1 MNSKHIPVLF
11 SLSLATAISLNLK
24 AMAADA
30 PKIDFPAASPACTLK
45 QRVGLTDVEIVYSRP
60 SVKDRAVFGG
70 MVPYGKV
77 WRTGANQATKVTFST
92 PVKLNGKEIP
102 AGTYALMTIPGKDE
116 WTVIVNK
123 GPEGWSPYKYDE
135 KQDLVRFSV
144 KPVELPK
151 SMETFTIEFNDI
163 RDESSKLNL
172 VWDKTQIP
180 IDLTVE
186 YADKLT
192 KQIQEVM
199 ASNDEK
205 KPYFQAANFYY
216 NHGKDLNEAKKWV
229 EEALKE
235 REAHY
240 IVFLKAEILE
250 KLGDKEGAVQAAKR
264 SKELAEKAND
274 NGYIKLNEALINKLQ

>member
-1 MNSKHIPVLF
+1 MNSKHIPLL
-11 SLSLATAISLNLK
+11 LSILAAVTLNSK
-24 AMAADA
+24 AMAEA
-30 PKIDFPAASPACTLK
+30 PKVEFPAASPTCTLK
-45 QRVGLTDVEIVYSRP
+45 QRVGLTDVEVVYSRP
-60 SVKDRAVFGG
+60 SVKDRAIFGA

-92 PVKLNGKEIP
+92 DVKLNGKDVP

-135 KQDLVRFSV
+135 KQDLVRFTV
-144 KPVELPK
+144 KPISMPW
-151 SMETFTIEFNDI
+151 SMETFTIDFNEI
-163 RDESSKLNL
+163 RDESAKLTMI
-172 VWDKTQIP
+172 WDKTKIP
-180 IDLTVE
+180 VDLTVS

-192 KQIQEVM
+192 QQIKDVM
-199 ASNDEK
+199 ASSEAK

-216 NHGKDLNEAKKWV
+216 NHNLDMNEAKKWV
-229 EEALKE
+229 DEALKE

-250 KLGDKEGAVQAAKR
+250 KLGDKEGAVAAAKR

-274 NGYIKLNEALINKLQ
+274 NGYIQLNEALINKLQ

>member
-1 MNSKHIPVLF
+1 MNSKHIPLLLSIATAF
-11 SLSLATAISLNLK
+11 SLNSM
-24 AMAADA
+24 AMADA
-30 PKIDFPAASPACTLK
+30 PKIEFPQASPSCTLK
-45 QRVGLTDVEIVYSRP
+45 QRVGLTDIEVVYSRP
-60 SVKDRAVFGG
+60 SVKERAIFGA

-77 WRTGANQATKVTFST
+77 WRTGANQATKITFST
-92 PVKLNGKEIP
+92 DVKLNGKEVP
-102 AGTYALMTIPGKDE
+102 AGTYALMTIPGKEE

-135 KQDLVRFSV
+135 KQDLFRFAV
-144 KPVELPK
+144 KPITMPW
-151 SMETFTIEFNDI
+151 SMETFTIDFNEI

-172 VWDKTQIP
+172 IWDKTKIP
-180 IDLTVE
+180 IEISVE

-192 KQIQEVM
+192 KQIQDVM
-199 ASNDEK
+199 ASDEAK

-216 NHGKDLNEAKKWV
+216 NHNKDMNEAKKWV

-250 KLGDKEGAVQAAKR
+250 KLGDKEGAVKAAKR

-274 NGYIKLNEALINKLQ
+274 NGYIQLNEALINKLQ

>member
-1 MNSKHIPVLF
+1 MNSKHIPLLLSIATAF
-11 SLSLATAISLNLK
+11 SLNSM
-24 AMAADA
+24 AMADT
-30 PKIDFPAASPACTLK
+30 PKIEFPQASPACTLK
-45 QRVGLTDVEIVYSRP
+45 QRVGLTDIEVVYSRP
-60 SVKDRAVFGG
+60 SVKDRAIFGA

-77 WRTGANQATKVTFST
+77 WRTGANQATKITFST
-92 PVKLNGKEIP
+92 NVKLNGKEVP

-135 KQDLVRFSV
+135 KQDLFRFAV
-144 KPVELPK
+144 KPITMPW
-151 SMETFTIEFNDI
+151 SMETFTIDFNEI

-172 VWDKTQIP
+172 IWDKTKIP
-180 IDLTVE
+180 IEISVE

-192 KQIQEVM
+192 KQIQDVM
-199 ASNDEK
+199 ASDEAK

-216 NHGKDLNEAKKWV
+216 NHNKDMNEAKKWV

-250 KLGDKEGAVQAAKR
+250 KLGDKEGAVKAAKR

-274 NGYIKLNEALINKLQ
+274 NGYIQLNEALINKLQ